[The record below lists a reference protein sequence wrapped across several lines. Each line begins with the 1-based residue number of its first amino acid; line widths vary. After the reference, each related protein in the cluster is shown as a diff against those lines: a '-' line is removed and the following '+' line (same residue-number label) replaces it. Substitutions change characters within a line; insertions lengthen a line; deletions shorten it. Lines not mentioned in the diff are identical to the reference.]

1 MQVKIYQPTKTAT
14 QSGKKSSQWL
24 LVPIIEANH
33 KSINNVMG
41 WTSSNNTLSQIKL
54 KFDNSQDAMK
64 YAMKQGWDYEIIL
77 PKTALVTKKSY
88 SNNFI

>member
-77 PKTALVTKKSY
+77 PKTALVTTKSY